1 MENYP
6 IFENHC
12 LKINDEYII
21 NKNFNKYINWTHTN
35 MNNIQFNSSTKSEIP
50 LTFYPIAKNIRLTSS
65 HMAQNILNNKN
76 SFIDNYARTGEP
88 HFWENQVNRGKWYP
102 WLWARTRIEGDY
114 KNIHGWSLYFDSFT
128 NNQKNTFIDN
138 KDILE
143 PPNDLILFFTY
154 LSCLKYTF
162 QLNNKYNNIMQN
174 YIINMNFPINSNILA
189 VQIRRGETCTKDG
202 MKTDRPYFSINNYID
217 KIQLMLDNNNFEYI
231 YISTDSNE
239 EIEKIKELRP
249 EWKLIYLPIERNNF
263 FRMDENAKPQI
274 NGFNGIA
281 QDLEDCCRLHP
292 DKIPFIVDSA
302 LADLYFISLCKGY
315 ISTINQSEFSRLGWF
330 LQIAT
335 HNKMLPYINMNDE
348 IINMNESGK
357 LLML

>member
-1 MENYP
+1 M
-6 IFENHC
+6 
-12 LKINDEYII
+12 
-21 NKNFNKYINWTHTN
+21 
-35 MNNIQFNSSTKSEIP
+35 
-50 LTFYPIAKNIRLTSS
+50 
-65 HMAQNILNNKN
+65 
-76 SFIDNYARTGEP
+76 
-88 HFWENQVNRGKWYP
+88 
-102 WLWARTRIEGDY
+102 
-114 KNIHGWSLYFDSFT
+114 
-128 NNQKNTFIDN
+128 
-138 KDILE
+138 
-143 PPNDLILFFTY
+143 
-154 LSCLKYTF
+154 
-162 QLNNKYNNIMQN
+162 
-174 YIINMNFPINSNILA
+174 
-189 VQIRRGETCTKDG
+189 
-202 MKTDRPYFSINNYID
+202 
-217 KIQLMLDNNNFEYI
+217 
-231 YISTDSNE
+231 
-239 EIEKIKELRP
+239 RP